1 MYPKYNFD
9 DSLETIEKIGK
20 KREIHNY
27 MTRFRM
33 DMLDPIVTEEVEEPA
48 HDEMMGPVDEFDE
61 LLDQQIA
68 SSTMPSST
76 MGRNKTFV
84 GNSQLNVSG
93 ISSVKEPEEPTP
105 TPSPPVV
112 LTEEMR
118 RKIAENRL
126 KAMERLKARQNPPPV
141 PVSQEIA
148 SEPMVSD

>member
-1 MYPKYNFD
+1 
-9 DSLETIEKIGK
+9 
-20 KREIHNY
+20 
-27 MTRFRM
+27 
-33 DMLDPIVTEEVEEPA
+33 
-48 HDEMMGPVDEFDE
+48 
-61 LLDQQIA
+61 
-68 SSTMPSST
+68 